1 MLSFT
6 HLLLPVVFW
15 LAGVSGELVMT
26 QTPSIL
32 PVTVGQTAT
41 ITCKASNS
49 ISNYL
54 SWYQQKAG
62 ERPKLLIYDAT
73 TLYTGTPARFSGHQS
88 STTFTMTITGVQ
100 PEDFA
105 DYYCMGYQSSSN
117 PYTFGKGTELV
128 LNRDVAKPVLT
139 LLPPSTEEISKGTAT
154 LLCLANHFSP
164 NTLQLVWQKDMV
176 TVTDGVKTSGSVTG
190 SDHSY
195 SVSSTLTLPAQ
206 VWASDAR
213 FSCVVTHESLMGP
226 LTQTI
231 RATEC
236 V

>member
-1 MLSFT
+1 MLSST

-26 QTPSIL
+26 QTPSML

-41 ITCKASNS
+41 ITCKASSS

-54 SWYQQKAG
+54 GWYQQKAG
-62 ERPKLLIYDAT
+62 ERPKLLIYSAT

-105 DYYCMGYQSSSN
+105 DYYY
-117 PYTFGKGTELV
+117 
-128 LNRDVAKPVLT
+128 RDVAKPVLT

-154 LLCLANHFSP
+154 LLCLANHFFP

-213 FSCVVTHESLMGP
+213 FSCVVTHESLTGP